1 MGLFKARMGGP
12 WGSLSS
18 GWHSRQGWSL
28 GSLPAQTF
36 LWFSDIHMC
45 PCMIQYLLLFKL
57 KSERTASS
65 RESRC
70 IYRFTDVSLSWQMLG
85 LSEMSSLFCLG
96 FFFFF
101 KSPSLLEMKS
111 LSEVTSGHGNHL
123 EALLDFCLM
132 SIPGVLQHSLL
143 CTYFCLWRHP
153 KQNPVIPF
161 LPFGH
166 WNHSDSLQQACCSSG
181 LNAALEETQH
191 PHSKKSQ
198 TNLPLL
204 PPP

>member
-28 GSLPAQTF
+28 GSLLAQTF

-96 FFFFF
+96 FFFFLSHRVSWRWSHSQRWLQDMEITSKLCWTF
-101 KSPSLLEMKS
+101 ALCLYQVFCSTVCFVHTSVSGDTQNKTLWSP
-111 LSEVTSGHGNHL
+111 
-123 EALLDFCLM
+123 FCPLV
-132 SIPGVLQHSLL
+132 IEI
-143 CTYFCLWRHP
+143 T
-153 KQNPVIPF
+153 VIPY
-161 LPFGH
+161 
-166 WNHSDSLQQACCSSG
+166 SRR
-181 LNAALEETQH
+181 AAAQV
-191 PHSKKSQ
+191 
-198 TNLPLL
+198 
-204 PPP
+204 